1 MDVQE
6 LLPEY
11 CRKPILASKFE
22 QLCCCDKKFCGI
34 SRVTPQVTGYFKNFS
49 SAVLLHA
56 LIIFLK
62 DFFSLICF
70 LLPSAGQN
78 LYSMPM
84 DHMPRLLPQ
93 LLSHKNFPFSL
104 LLPYK

>member
-11 CRKPILASKFE
+11 CKKSILGSKFE
-22 QLCCCDKKFCGI
+22 QLYCCDKFCGI

-56 LIIFLK
+56 LIT
-62 DFFSLICF
+62 
-70 LLPSAGQN
+70 
-78 LYSMPM
+78 
-84 DHMPRLLPQ
+84 
-93 LLSHKNFPFSL
+93 
-104 LLPYK
+104 